1 MTSKREQALTG
12 LFLCLQNGDLSDA
25 ELQRNE
31 PLPTKIPAS
40 GLLILRDGDAGEPEI
55 TLSPTRYHYAH
66 VAEIEVLVQKP
77 KPDERDTALDELLVA
92 LGDTLGTDATLSGA
106 VDFMSI
112 GSPEFLTETV
122 EGAPAIKAAVV
133 PITLEYTTLNP
144 LQ

>member
-12 LFLCLQNGDLSDA
+12 LFLCLQNGMNAVAVS
-25 ELQRNE
+25 RNE
-31 PLPTKIPAS
+31 PLPTKVPAS

-66 VAEIEVLVQKP
+66 VAELEVLVQKP
-77 KPDERDTALDELLVA
+77 KPDERDTALDALLVA
-92 LGDTLGTDATLSGA
+92 LGDTLGADRALSGA

-112 GSPEFLTETV
+112 GSPEFLNETV
-122 EGAPAIKAAVV
+122 DGALAIKAAVV

>member
-1 MTSKREQALTG
+1 MTSKREQALAG
-12 LFLCLQNGDLSDA
+12 LFLCLQNGMSGVAVL
-25 ELQRNE
+25 RNE

-40 GLLILRDGDAGEPEI
+40 GLLILRDGDAGEPDI
-55 TLSPTRYHYAH
+55 TLSPARYHYAH

-77 KPDERDTALDELLVA
+77 KPDERDAALDALLVA
-92 LGDTLGTDATLSGA
+92 LGDTLGADATLSGA
-106 VDFMSI
+106 ADYMSI

-122 EGAPAIKAAVV
+122 DGAPAIKAAVV

>member
-1 MTSKREQALTG
+1 MISKREQALAG
-12 LFLCLQNGDLSDA
+12 LFLCLQNGMSGVAL
-25 ELQRNE
+25 LRNV

-77 KPDERDTALDELLVA
+77 KPDERDEALDELLVA
-92 LGDTLGTDATLSGA
+92 LGDTLGADASLSGA
-106 VDFMSI
+106 VDYMFI

-122 EGAPAIKAAVV
+122 DGAPAIKAAVV

>member
-1 MTSKREQALTG
+1 MTSKREQALAG
-12 LFLCLQNGDLSDA
+12 LFLCLQNGMDDIAVL
-25 ELQRNE
+25 RNE

-77 KPDERDTALDELLVA
+77 KPDERDEALDELLVA
-92 LGDTLGTDATLSGA
+92 LGDTLGADASLSGA
-106 VDFMSI
+106 VDYMFI

-122 EGAPAIKAAVV
+122 DGAPAIKAAVV

>member
-1 MTSKREQALTG
+1 MTSKREQALAG
-12 LFLCLQNGDLSDA
+12 LFLYLQNGISGVAVL
-25 ELQRNE
+25 RNE

-40 GLLILRDGDAGEPEI
+40 GLLILRDGDAGELEI

-66 VAEIEVLVQKP
+66 VAELEVLVQKP
-77 KPDERDTALDELLVA
+77 KPDERDAALDALLMA
-92 LGDTLGTDATLSGA
+92 LGDVLSIDTTLSGA
-106 VDFMSI
+106 VDYMSV

>member
-1 MTSKREQALTG
+1 MSGVAVL
-12 LFLCLQNGDLSDA
+12 
-25 ELQRNE
+25 RNE

-66 VAEIEVLVQKP
+66 VAELEVLVQKP
-77 KPDERDTALDELLVA
+77 KPDERDAALDALLVT
-92 LGDTLGTDATLSGA
+92 LGDVLSINTTLSGA

>member
-1 MTSKREQALTG
+1 MTSKREQALAS
-12 LFLCLQNGDLSDA
+12 LFLYLQNGMSGVAVL
-25 ELQRNE
+25 RND

-66 VAEIEVLVQKP
+66 VAELEVLVQKP
-77 KPDERDTALDELLVA
+77 KPDERDAALDELLVA
-92 LGDTLGTDATLSGA
+92 LGDLLSIDTTLSGA
-106 VDFMSI
+106 VDYMSI

-122 EGAPAIKAAVV
+122 DGAPAIKAAVV

>member
-1 MTSKREQALTG
+1 MTSKREQALAG
-12 LFLCLQNGDLSDA
+12 LFLCLQNGMSTVAVL
-25 ELQRNE
+25 RNE

-66 VAEIEVLVQKP
+66 IAEVEVLVQKP
-77 KPDERDTALDELLVA
+77 KPDGCDAGLDALLVV
-92 LGDTLGTDATLSGA
+92 LGDTLGADASLSGA
-106 VDFMSI
+106 VDYMSI

>member
-1 MTSKREQALTG
+1 MTSKREQALAG
-12 LFLCLQNGDLSDA
+12 LFLCLQNGMNGVAVL
-25 ELQRNE
+25 RNE

-66 VAEIEVLVQKP
+66 VAELEVLVQKP
-77 KPDERDTALDELLVA
+77 KPDERDTALDALLVA
-92 LGDTLGTDATLSGA
+92 LGDLLGAYTTLSGA
-106 VDFMSI
+106 VDYISL

>member
-1 MTSKREQALTG
+1 MTSKREQALAG
-12 LFLCLQNGDLSDA
+12 LFLCLQNGMNGVAVL
-25 ELQRNE
+25 RNE

-66 VAEIEVLVQKP
+66 VAELEVLVQKP
-77 KPDERDTALDELLVA
+77 KTDERDAALDELLVA
-92 LGDTLGTDATLSGA
+92 LGDTLGADTTLSGA
-106 VDFMSI
+106 VDYMSI

-122 EGAPAIKAAVV
+122 DGAPAIKAAVV

>member
-1 MTSKREQALTG
+1 MTSKREQALAG
-12 LFLCLQNGDLSDA
+12 LFLCLQNGMSSVAAL
-25 ELQRNE
+25 RND

-66 VAEIEVLVQKP
+66 VAELEVLVQKP
-77 KPDERDTALDELLVA
+77 KSDERDAALDELLVA
-92 LGDTLGTDATLSGA
+92 LGEVLSADTSLSGA
-106 VDFMSI
+106 VDYMSI

-122 EGAPAIKAAVV
+122 DGAPAIKAAVV

>member
-1 MTSKREQALTG
+1 MTSKREQALAG
-12 LFLCLQNGDLSDA
+12 LFLCLQNGMSGIAVL
-25 ELQRNE
+25 RNE

-66 VAEIEVLVQKP
+66 VAELEVLVQKP

-92 LGDTLGTDATLSGA
+92 LGDVLSIDTTLLGS
-106 VDFMSI
+106 VNYMSI
-112 GSPEFLTETV
+112 GSPEFLTESV
-122 EGAPAIKAAVV
+122 DGAPAIKAAVV

>member
-1 MTSKREQALTG
+1 MTSKREQALAG
-12 LFLCLQNGDLSDA
+12 LFLCLQNEMSGVAVL
-25 ELQRNE
+25 RNE
-31 PLPTKIPAS
+31 PLPTKISAS

-66 VAEIEVLVQKP
+66 VAELEVLVQKP
-77 KPDERDTALDELLVA
+77 KPDERDAALDELLVA
-92 LGDTLGTDATLSGA
+92 LGNTLSADRALSGA
-106 VDFMSI
+106 VDYMSI
-112 GSPEFLTETV
+112 GSPEFLTEAV

>member
-1 MTSKREQALTG
+1 MTSKREQALAG
-12 LFLCLQNGDLSDA
+12 LFLCLQNGMSGVAVL
-25 ELQRNE
+25 RNE

-40 GLLILRDGDAGEPEI
+40 GLFILRDGDAGEPEI

-77 KPDERDTALDELLVA
+77 NPDARDAALDALLVA
-92 LGDTLGTDATLSGA
+92 LGDTLGADATLSGA
-106 VDFMSI
+106 VDYMSI
-112 GSPEFLTETV
+112 GSPEFLTENV
-122 EGAPAIKAAVV
+122 DGAPAIKAAVV

>member
-1 MTSKREQALTG
+1 MTSKREQALADI
-12 LFLCLQNGDLSDA
+12 FLCLQNEMSGVAVL
-25 ELQRNE
+25 RNE

-77 KPDERDTALDELLVA
+77 KPDERDTALDALLVA
-92 LGDTLGTDATLSGA
+92 LGDTLGTDTTLSGA

>member
-1 MTSKREQALTG
+1 MTSKREQALAG
-12 LFLCLQNGDLSDA
+12 LFLCLQHGMSGVAVL
-25 ELQRNE
+25 RNE

-66 VAEIEVLVQKP
+66 VAELEVLVQKP
-77 KPDERDTALDELLVA
+77 KPAERDAALDALLVA
-92 LGDTLGTDATLSGA
+92 LGDVLGTDTTLSGA
-106 VDFMSI
+106 VDYMPI
-112 GSPEFLTETV
+112 GSPEFITETLD
-122 EGAPAIKAAVV
+122 GAPAIKAAVV

>member
-1 MTSKREQALTG
+1 MSGVAVL
-12 LFLCLQNGDLSDA
+12 
-25 ELQRNE
+25 RNE
-31 PLPTKIPAS
+31 PLPTKISAS

-66 VAEIEVLVQKP
+66 VAELEVLVQKP
-77 KPDERDTALDELLVA
+77 KPDERDAALDELLVA
-92 LGDTLGTDATLSGA
+92 LGNTLSADRALSGA
-106 VDFMSI
+106 VDYMSI
-112 GSPEFLTETV
+112 GSPEFLTEAV

>member
-1 MTSKREQALTG
+1 MTSKREQALAG
-12 LFLCLQNGDLSDA
+12 LFLCLQNGMSGVAVL
-25 ELQRNE
+25 RNE

-66 VAEIEVLVQKP
+66 VAELEVLVQKP
-77 KPDERDTALDELLVA
+77 KPDERDAALDGLLVA
-92 LGDTLGTDATLSGA
+92 LGDTLGADTSLSGA
-106 VDFMSI
+106 VDYMSI
-112 GSPEFLTETV
+112 GSPEFLTEAV
-122 EGAPAIKAAVV
+122 EGASAIKAAVI

>member
-1 MTSKREQALTG
+1 MTSKREQALAG
-12 LFLCLQNGDLSDA
+12 LFLCLQNGMDDIAVL
-25 ELQRNE
+25 RNE

-66 VAEIEVLVQKP
+66 VAELEVLVQKP
-77 KPDERDTALDELLVA
+77 KSDERDAALDELLVA
-92 LGDTLGTDATLSGA
+92 LGEVLSADTSLSGA
-106 VDFMSI
+106 VDYMSI

-122 EGAPAIKAAVV
+122 DGAPAIKAAVV

>member
-1 MTSKREQALTG
+1 MTSKREQALAG
-12 LFLCLQNGDLSDA
+12 LFLCLQNGMSGIAIL
-25 ELQRNE
+25 RNE
-31 PLPTKIPAS
+31 PLPTKIPTS

-66 VAEIEVLVQKP
+66 VAELEVLVQKP
-77 KPDERDTALDELLVA
+77 KPDERDAALDELLVA
-92 LGDTLGTDATLSGA
+92 LGDTLGADATLSGA

-112 GSPEFLTETV
+112 GAPEFLTETV

-133 PITLEYTTLNP
+133 PIILEYTTLNP

>member
-1 MTSKREQALTG
+1 MTSKREQALAG
-12 LFLCLQNGDLSDA
+12 LFLCLQNGMSGVAIL
-25 ELQRNE
+25 RNE
-31 PLPTKIPAS
+31 PLPTKIPTS

-66 VAEIEVLVQKP
+66 VAELEVLVQKP
-77 KPDERDTALDELLVA
+77 KAYERDAALDVLLVA
-92 LGDTLGTDATLSGA
+92 LGDVLGTDTTLSG
-106 VDFMSI
+106 VLDFMSI

-133 PITLEYTTLNP
+133 PITLEYVNLNP

>member
-1 MTSKREQALTG
+1 MTSKREQALAG
-12 LFLCLQNGDLSDA
+12 LFLCLQNGMSGFAVL
-25 ELQRNE
+25 RNE

-66 VAEIEVLVQKP
+66 VAELEVLVQEP
-77 KPDERDTALDELLVA
+77 KPDERNTALDALLVA
-92 LGDTLGTDATLSGA
+92 LGDVLGTDTTLSGA
-106 VDFMSI
+106 VDFISI